1 MSGPYCIAA
10 KNVTKKTINMTN
22 TTEKLDCGEQ
32 LNITQLESWY
42 LHCLKILLAGNNVF
56 IDVSRLQ
63 RIDTAALQLLYQFQQ
78 QAEKYDIEVHW
89 SVMSDSFQDAVS
101 LSGLSFKMADQPSV
115 ADNDSMEKN

>member
-1 MSGPYCIAA
+1 
-10 KNVTKKTINMTN
+10 MTN

-42 LHCLKILLAGNNVF
+42 LHCLKILLAGNNVS
-56 IDVSRLQ
+56 IDVRRLQ

-89 SVMSDSFQDAVS
+89 SAMSDSFQDAVS
-101 LSGLSFKMADQPSV
+101 LSGLSFKMTDQPSV
-115 ADNDSMEKN
+115 ADNDSMENN

>member
-1 MSGPYCIAA
+1 MSGHYCIAA
-10 KNVTKKTINMTN
+10 KNVIKKAINMTN

-63 RIDTAALQLLYQFQQ
+63 RIDTAAL
-78 QAEKYDIEVHW
+78 
-89 SVMSDSFQDAVS
+89 
-101 LSGLSFKMADQPSV
+101 
-115 ADNDSMEKN
+115 